1 MATPCYYNS
10 KIRKLIL
17 IQGVCIVHAIL
28 SHVYIRVTNTLS
40 KMHHKDVPC
49 DCKSSPTNYPNILA
63 MNLSPMYIILSFL
76 RMFYKWNHTICDF
89 LRLAFL
95 TQHKYPGDESTL
107 SCVSAVHP
115 LCCLAVFC
123 WEKAVAH
130 HSSLLPGESQG
141 RGAWGAA
148 VCGVAQSRTRLSDS
162 AAAVFWSTL
171 YHSAAIHSLKDIWLV
186 PVWGC

>member
-1 MATPCYYNS
+1 M
-10 KIRKLIL
+10 

-63 MNLSPMYIILSFL
+63 MNLSPIYIILSFL

-89 LRLAFL
+89 LRLAYL
-95 TQHKYPGDESTL
+95 TQQKYPGDESTL

-130 HSSLLPGESQG
+130 YSSLLPGESQG
-141 RGAWGAA
+141 RGSLRGCHLWG
-148 VCGVAQSRTRLSDS
+148 RTESDTTERLSS
-162 AAAVFWSTL
+162 SSVLKYIVPQCS
-171 YHSAAIHSLKDIWLV
+171 HSLIKGHLV
-186 PVWGC
+186 SSCLGLLQ